1 MTFRDAHLYPRSLLT
16 WPDSIHS
23 FGAAE
28 GRETSRHQQ
37 ISFLLVEQAA
47 NHACI
52 NASGRCSDG
61 GKTKKIFIPYRFS
74 RRGVSKNH
82 NYSKNTNT
90 AGLLLIYKQAEKD
103 RFQENNSASV
113 KCFNDFRLSLFGAL
127 HQYEEHCQCLKKKTK
142 TKKQK

>member
-37 ISFLLVEQAA
+37 ISFLLLEQAV

-52 NASGRCSDG
+52 NASACRSDG
-61 GKTKKIFIPYRFS
+61 RKKTRKSLFLIDF
-74 RRGVSKNH
+74 RGEELQTIAIIQRKLLRTCQSVLA
-82 NYSKNTNT
+82 NT
-90 AGLLLIYKQAEKD
+90 AGLLVIYKRAEKQG
-103 RFQENNSASV
+103 FQENDSASI

-127 HQYEEHCQCLKKKTK
+127 HQY
-142 TKKQK
+142 